1 MTIEVRQL
9 LVKASVGEAQ
19 GAGPDEPAVAR
30 GPDWQELK
38 DELLAECREWL
49 LRQLQDA
56 RER

>member
-9 LVKASVGEAQ
+9 LVKASVSDGNSSERGEEA
-19 GAGPDEPAVAR
+19 PA
-30 GPDWQELK
+30 PDWQQLK
-38 DELLAECREWL
+38 EELLAECRELL